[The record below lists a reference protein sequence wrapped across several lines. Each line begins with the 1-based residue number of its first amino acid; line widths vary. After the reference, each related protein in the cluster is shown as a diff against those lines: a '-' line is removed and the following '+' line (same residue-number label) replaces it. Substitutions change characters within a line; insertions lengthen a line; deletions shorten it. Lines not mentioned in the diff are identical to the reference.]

1 MVRYGMALFE
11 ALAGGSLGT
20 LDMKVGMKAT
30 RVPGLPDSE
39 NRMTQRSLVLSQ
51 YQRVTDR
58 RTDGH
63 AAYWQVAPYHSW
75 ARQKLSKIV
84 TMEHYQEVGMELDV
98 GRVHSWVGSGLIGL
112 GHEILRLRWVGLDR
126 VQCKNV

>member
-11 ALAGGSLGT
+11 ALAGGGSLGT

-63 AAYWQVAPYHSW
+63 AAY
-75 ARQKLSKIV
+75 
-84 TMEHYQEVGMELDV
+84 
-98 GRVHSWVGSGLIGL
+98 
-112 GHEILRLRWVGLDR
+112 
-126 VQCKNV
+126 